1 MKPELLQLIYAFFG
15 SLGFALVFN
24 LKIKRLIPAALGGLF
39 AWGVFLLVK
48 HVSNHLFIATFASSV
63 FAALFSEIL
72 ARLFK
77 APTTV
82 FILPAL
88 IPLIPG
94 SSLFYTMQNAVSS
107 DWNLVWHYALETVIY
122 IGAITLGLSIV
133 SALFKM
139 IFKKKNG

>member
-1 MKPELLQLIYAFFG
+1 MKFEFLQLIYAFLG

-24 LKIKRLIPAALGGLF
+24 LKIKRLLPAALGGLL

-48 HVSNHLFIATFASSV
+48 SLSKNIFLATFASSV
-63 FAALFSEIL
+63 FAALYSEIL
-72 ARLFK
+72 ARLLK

-82 FILPAL
+82 FTIPAL

-107 DWNLVWHYALETVIY
+107 AWDQVLHYALETVIY

-133 SALFKM
+133 SAIFKM
-139 IFKKKNG
+139 MFKKKNG